1 MKEILKSKG
10 MFIFVLFM
18 VGTLFI
24 NAMDIQKMENSEID
38 SKSVY
43 NVNI

>member
-24 NAMDIQKMENSEID
+24 NARDIQKMETSEVNSEPI
-38 SKSVY
+38 Y